1 MPFRRPLLPTALAL
15 ALLAAPGPALA
26 HATPRAPEAAPAPR
40 TVQTVAGPV
49 TEVVLRNGLKVL
61 LKENHA
67 APVVSWVVTYKVG
80 SRNEP
85 AGATGSAHLLEHMLF
100 KGTKT
105 LGKGQIAQ
113 ILDRNGA
120 NSNASTWV
128 DWTNY
133 YETYS
138 SDRLE
143 LGLIIEAARMRD
155 ALILDSERKS
165 EMTVVRNELERGES
179 NPGRVLYQHL
189 MSTAFRAHPYHH
201 PTIGWRSDVE
211 TVPTSQLKAF
221 YDTYYQPNNAVAVL
235 VGDFK
240 TPEAL
245 RLIRRYFEGIPKGPT
260 PPAVRTV
267 EEPQTGERRFTL
279 RRRGETNMLMLG
291 WHIPQAGHADIGP
304 LLVLDSILSTGVTG
318 RLYQALVETELA
330 TSAYSDVGLMRDP
343 GLFRMGATLKPA
355 GDHAKVEAALIAEL
369 EKLRTAHVSADE
381 LAKAKAQ
388 AEAAYVYENE
398 GTTGLAHALAAYEA
412 IAGWRRNFTLL
423 DDIQRT
429 SAADIQRVARAYFTQ
444 DNRTAGWYVA
454 TPDGPVPP
462 PPPSQA
468 GGAATANEAKVQP
481 APLYAFE
488 QRQPARRQLT
498 PPARRVLPNGLT
510 LIVLPV
516 PGSQTVALDGQIQ
529 AGELHEPAGKDGL
542 AGATAAMLDAG
553 TARRTKLALAGDL
566 ERVSASVGFSGGTHV
581 TDVSGAC
588 LAKDLDVMLDAL
600 AEMLTQ
606 PTFPQDELAKLK
618 ARWVAGIRRAEDQPG
633 THVARAFSQAVYPE
647 RHPYRQHDAAVDIRA
662 IEALTSQDLQAFHRR
677 YYGPNTTTLV
687 LVGKVDPDAVA
698 TGLTRRLAG
707 WRAAE
712 LSKPEV
718 PDAPPSAPKRVV
730 VPMPDK
736 SNVEVR
742 TGHAIGLRRRSPD
755 YHAAQLGNYVLG
767 GDPLSSRL
775 GLRLRDELGLT
786 YGTYASLSGG
796 LGPGTWSASLTVNP
810 ANVQTGLSELRL
822 VVARY
827 LREGVTPR
835 ELTFA
840 KSAFIGSQAVGL
852 ASNTGMASSLAAI
865 ELYGLGLDYW
875 GRYPGLIGGLSA
887 AQVNQAVR
895 KYVLPAAA
903 HTILVGPLP
912 AEPGPASAGPRK

>member
-1 MPFRRPLLPTALAL
+1 MSSCRPLLPCLLAAALAL
-15 ALLAAPGPALA
+15 TPGAALA
-26 HATPRAPEAAPAPR
+26 HGPAR
-40 TVQTVAGPV
+40 GPV
-49 TEVVLRNGLKVL
+49 TAAGGGLSVSQTIAGPISELVLANGLKVI

-67 APVVSWVVTYKVG
+67 APVVTWVVTYKVG

-105 LGKGQIAQ
+105 LGKGQVAQ

-120 NSNASTWV
+120 DSNASTWV

-143 LGLIIEAARMRD
+143 LGLMIEAARMRD

-179 NPGRVLYQHL
+179 NPARILYQHL
-189 MSTAFRAHPYHH
+189 MSTAFRSHPYHH

-211 TVPTSQLKAF
+211 SVPTSQLKRF
-221 YDTYYQPNNAVAVL
+221 YDTHYQPNNAVAVL
-235 VGDFK
+235 VGDFR
-240 TPEAL
+240 TADAL
-245 RLIRRYFEGIPKGPT
+245 KLIRRYFEAIPKGPT

-279 RRRGETNMLMLG
+279 RRRGETNLVMLG
-291 WHIPQAGHADIGP
+291 WHVPAASHPDLGP
-304 LLVLDSILSTGVTG
+304 LLVLDAILSTGVTG
-318 RLYQALVETELA
+318 RLYQAIVESELA

-343 GLFRMGATLKPA
+343 SLFRLGATLKPG
-355 GDHAKVEAALIAEL
+355 GDHARVEAALTAEL
-369 EKLRTAHVSADE
+369 EKLKTTPVAADE

-398 GTTGLAHALAAYEA
+398 GTSGLAHALATYEA

-423 DDIQRT
+423 DEIKRT
-429 SAADIQRVARAYFTQ
+429 SAADLQRVAKTYFTA
-444 DNRTAGWYVA
+444 DGRTAGWYVA
-454 TPDGPVPP
+454 TADGPLPP
-462 PPPSQA
+462 PPPSY
-468 GGAATANEAKVQP
+468 GGKATANEAKVRP

-488 QRQPARRQLT
+488 RRLPARRTLT
-498 PPARRVLPNGLT
+498 QPVRRVLPNGLT
-510 LIVLPV
+510 VLVLPN
-516 PGSQTVALDGQIQ
+516 PGSQTVALDGQIW

-542 AGATAAMLDAG
+542 AGATAAMLSNG
-553 TARRTKLALAGDL
+553 TARRSKLQLAGDL
-566 ERVSASVGFSGGTHV
+566 ERVSASVSFSGGTHL
-581 TDVSGAC
+581 TDVAGGC

-600 AEMLTQ
+600 AEMLQT
-606 PTFPQDELAKLK
+606 PTFPPDELAKLK
-618 ARWVAGIRRAEDQPG
+618 ARWVAAIRRNEDTPA
-633 THVARAFSQAVYPE
+633 THVSRAFAQAVYPPD
-647 RHPYRQHDAAVDIRA
+647 HPYYQDDAAADIKA
-662 IEALTSQDLQAFHRR
+662 IEALTREDLLAFHRR

-687 LVGKVDPDAVA
+687 LVGKVAPDEVLAKLA
-698 TGLTRRLAG
+698 RKLAG
-707 WRAAE
+707 WAPAE
-712 LSKPEV
+712 LVKHEV
-718 PDAPPSAPKRVV
+718 PDAPPRPPRRVS

-736 SNVEVR
+736 TNVEVR
-742 TGHAIGLRRRSPD
+742 LGHAIGLRRKSPD

-796 LGPGTWSASLTVNP
+796 LGPGAWSASLTVNP
-810 ANVQTGLSELRL
+810 ANLQQGLRELEG

-827 LREGVTPR
+827 LREGVGAR

-852 ASNTGMASSLAAI
+852 ASNGGMASSLAGI
-865 ELYGLGLDYW
+865 ELHGLGLDYW
-875 GRYPGLIGGLSA
+875 GRYPGLIGSLTA
-887 AQVNQAVR
+887 AQVNAALRRYVR
-895 KYVLPAAA
+895 PAAA
-903 HTILVGPLP
+903 HTIVVGPVQQEARP
-912 AEPGPASAGPRK
+912 